1 VRSWIT
7 DGADRFAI
15 VEDGELAGMASLT
28 GVVRG
33 AIQSAMVSYFV
44 DENRAGRG
52 LATAAVG
59 ELVAVAF
66 GELSLHRVEAGT
78 AVANVASHRVL
89 ERNGFTCVG
98 VLRHHL
104 LLQGEWVDH
113 FLWERLA
120 DN

>member
-15 VEDGELAGMASLT
+15 VEDGELAGMASIT

-33 AIQSAMVSYFV
+33 GIQSAMVSYFV
-44 DENRAGRG
+44 DEKRAGRG
-52 LATAAVG
+52 LGTAAVR

-66 GELSLHRVEAGT
+66 GQLALHRVEAGT

-89 ERNGFTCVG
+89 ERNGFTRVG
-98 VLRHHL
+98 LLRRHL

-120 DN
+120 DH

>member
-1 VRSWIT
+1 
-7 DGADRFAI
+7 
-15 VEDGELAGMASLT
+15 MASIT

-33 AIQSAMVSYFV
+33 AIQSGMISYFV
-44 DENRAGRG
+44 DEARAGHG
-52 LATAAVG
+52 LATAGVG

-66 GELSLHRVEAGT
+66 GELALHRVEAGT
-78 AVANVASHRVL
+78 AVVNVASQRVL

-98 VLRHHL
+98 LLRRHL

-120 DN
+120 DD